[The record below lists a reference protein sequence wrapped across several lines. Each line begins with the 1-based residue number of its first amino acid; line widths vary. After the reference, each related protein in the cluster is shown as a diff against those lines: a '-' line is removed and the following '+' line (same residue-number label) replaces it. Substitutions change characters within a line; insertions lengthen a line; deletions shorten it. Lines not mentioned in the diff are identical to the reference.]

1 MSFLDTGGGAVT
13 MLSNGH
19 VEEWL
24 EQSKH
29 LMSVVLK
36 KLHGAGE
43 IPQQ

>member
-1 MSFLDTGGGAVT
+1 MSSLDTGGGAVKI
-13 MLSNGH
+13 LSTGH

-29 LMSVVLK
+29 LMSVVVK